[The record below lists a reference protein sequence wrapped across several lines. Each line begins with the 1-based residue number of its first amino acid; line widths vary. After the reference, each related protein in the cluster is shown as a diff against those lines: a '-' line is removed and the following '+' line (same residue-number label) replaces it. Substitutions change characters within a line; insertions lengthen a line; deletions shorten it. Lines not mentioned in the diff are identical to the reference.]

1 MKPNIGAT
9 DRTVRLVGGG
19 ALALFG
25 VAVLAG
31 MSSLGPVVGGLAL
44 LLGAVLIGTA
54 LANVCLLYELVGV
67 DTT

>member
-1 MKPNIGAT
+1 METNIGAT
-9 DRTVRLVGGG
+9 DRTVRLVVGG

-31 MSSLGPVVGGLAL
+31 VTSLGPVVGGLAL
-44 LLGAVLIGTA
+44 VLGAVLIGTA
-54 LANVCLLYELVGV
+54 LASVCLLYELVGV